1 MSKELKEYAL
11 EDEDEGN
18 VTSPEKAEDEEIRN
32 FKEEPGDDDGENRH
46 PTTHNS
52 MIFTSLLILKAM
64 IGAGI
69 LNLPLIIKTFG
80 IIGGILLSF
89 FLNFIAITVAY
100 FLGRCKEITQR
111 YSYAV
116 YSKLTMGLFGT
127 ILIKFS
133 LMVMLSTL
141 AVVQFIVFGDVLKGL
156 SLLAFDINVKLL
168 ILLIALIILPFIFQ
182 KEISGITKI
191 AHFGIIGLGVFLVT
205 TIVLFFDKFFKNK
218 IFFEKSMLYPNGTF
232 KELFTCVGGYYNAF
246 GFHMVYFPYYLLL
259 KPRNTKTMMKSVIIG
274 IVLSTIIYDSYGI
287 IFFLMYG
294 NQINDSALKYLQ
306 SELSQAHKNNET
318 FIVIILVI
326 CFLSFLVNASIST
339 ITNIFFTK
347 SHLIGLIKFILKK
360 RAEKKE
366 PKDIPLVDINENRK
380 FSDDVQSMPVKEKE
394 DEFLSEKTKFIIT
407 FAIYIYILVMA
418 LTFEKIIVLDS
429 FNGSVVSNYIYIM
442 APSIFYLYFAR
453 KKKYY
458 GEKLMAIFNF
468 LFGAVLISLF
478 FILSFY
484 KN

>member
-1 MSKELKEYAL
+1 MSKESEEYDL
-11 EDEDEGN
+11 EDEGN

-156 SLLAFDINVKLL
+156 SLLAFDINVKFL
-168 ILLIALIILPFIFQ
+168 ILLIALVLLPFIFQ

-306 SELSQAHKNNET
+306 AELSQAHKNNET
-318 FIVIILVI
+318 FIVAILVI

-366 PKDIPLVDINENRK
+366 PKDIPLVDIKEDRK

-394 DEFLSEKTKFIIT
+394 DEILSEKTKFIIT
-407 FAIYIYILVMA
+407 FGIYIYILVMA

-458 GEKLMAIFNF
+458 GEKLLAIFNF
-468 LFGAVLISLF
+468 LFGAGLISLF

>member
-366 PKDIPLVDINENRK
+366 PKDIPLMDINENRK

-458 GEKLMAIFNF
+458 GEKLLAVFNF
-468 LFGAVLISLF
+468 LFGAGLISLF

>member
-80 IIGGILLSF
+80 IIGGILLSI

-458 GEKLMAIFNF
+458 GEKLLAVFNF
-468 LFGAVLISLF
+468 LFGAGLISLF

>member
-1 MSKELKEYAL
+1 MSKELEEYTL
-11 EDEDEGN
+11 EDEGN

-80 IIGGILLSF
+80 IIGGILLSI

-394 DEFLSEKTKFIIT
+394 DEILSEKTKFIIT

-458 GEKLMAIFNF
+458 GEKLLAVFNF
-468 LFGAVLISLF
+468 LFGAGLISLF

>member
-80 IIGGILLSF
+80 IIGGILLSI

-366 PKDIPLVDINENRK
+366 PKDIPLMDINENRK

-458 GEKLMAIFNF
+458 GEKLLAVFNF
-468 LFGAVLISLF
+468 LFGAGLISLF

>member
-80 IIGGILLSF
+80 IIGGILLSI

-394 DEFLSEKTKFIIT
+394 DEILSEKTKFIIT

-458 GEKLMAIFNF
+458 GEKLLAVFNF
-468 LFGAVLISLF
+468 LFGAGLISLF

>member
-274 IVLSTIIYDSYGI
+274 IFLSTIIYDSYGI

-394 DEFLSEKTKFIIT
+394 DEILSEKTKFFIT

-458 GEKLMAIFNF
+458 GEKLLAVFNF
-468 LFGAVLISLF
+468 LFGAGLISLF

>member
-1 MSKELKEYAL
+1 MSKELEEYAL

-366 PKDIPLVDINENRK
+366 PKDIPLMDINENRK

-394 DEFLSEKTKFIIT
+394 DEILSEKTKFFIT

-458 GEKLMAIFNF
+458 GEKLLAVFNF
-468 LFGAVLISLF
+468 LFGAGLISLF

>member
-80 IIGGILLSF
+80 IIGGILLSI

-274 IVLSTIIYDSYGI
+274 IFLSTIIYDSYGI

-306 SELSQAHKNNET
+306 NELSQAHKNNET

-366 PKDIPLVDINENRK
+366 PKDIPLMDINENRK

-458 GEKLMAIFNF
+458 GEKLLAVFNF
-468 LFGAVLISLF
+468 LFGAGLISLF

>member
-458 GEKLMAIFNF
+458 GEKLLAVFNF
-468 LFGAVLISLF
+468 LFGAGLISLF

>member
-1 MSKELKEYAL
+1 MSKESNEYEL
-11 EDEDEGN
+11 EDEGN
-18 VTSPEKAEDEEIRN
+18 VTSTEKAEDEEIRN

-80 IIGGILLSF
+80 ILGGILLSI
-89 FLNFIAITVAY
+89 FLNFIAVTVAY

-141 AVVQFIVFGDVLKGL
+141 AVVQLMVFGDVLKGL
-156 SLLAFDINVKLL
+156 SLLAFDINVKIL
-168 ILLIALIILPFIFQ
+168 ILLIALILLPFMFQ
-182 KEISGITKI
+182 KEISGIAKI
-191 AHFGIIGLGVFLVT
+191 AHFGIIGLGFFLVT
-205 TIVLFFDKFFKNK
+205 TIILFFDKFFKKK
-218 IFFEKSMLYPNGTF
+218 IFFEKSMLYPKGTF

-274 IVLSTIIYDSYGI
+274 TVLSTIIYDSYGI

-306 SELSQAHKNNET
+306 TEFSQAHKNNET
-318 FIVIILVI
+318 FIVVILVI

-347 SHLIGLIKFILKK
+347 SHFIGLIKFILKK

-366 PKDIPLVDINENRK
+366 SKDIPLVDINEDRK
-380 FSDDVQSMPVKEKE
+380 FSDDVQSLPIKEKE
-394 DEFLSEKTKFIIT
+394 DEILSEKAKFIIT
-407 FAIYIYILVMA
+407 FAIYIYVIVMA

-429 FNGSVVSNYIYIM
+429 FNGSVVANYIYIM

-453 KKKYY
+453 KKKFY

-468 LFGAVLISLF
+468 LFGVGLISLF

>member
-1 MSKELKEYAL
+1 MSKELEEYAL
-11 EDEDEGN
+11 EDEGN

-394 DEFLSEKTKFIIT
+394 DEILSEKTKFFIT

-458 GEKLMAIFNF
+458 GEKLLAVFNF
-468 LFGAVLISLF
+468 LFGAGLISLF

>member
-1 MSKELKEYAL
+1 MSKELEEYAL

-274 IVLSTIIYDSYGI
+274 IFLSTIIYDSYGI

-366 PKDIPLVDINENRK
+366 PKDIPLMDINENRK

-394 DEFLSEKTKFIIT
+394 DEILSEKTKFIIT

-458 GEKLMAIFNF
+458 GEKLLAVFNF
-468 LFGAVLISLF
+468 LFGAGLISLF

>member
-1 MSKELKEYAL
+1 MSKELEEYDL
-11 EDEDEGN
+11 EDEGN
-18 VTSPEKAEDEEIRN
+18 ITSPEKAEDEEIRN

-80 IIGGILLSF
+80 ILGGILLSI
-89 FLNFIAITVAY
+89 FLNFIAVTVAY

-141 AVVQFIVFGDVLKGL
+141 AVVQLIVFGDVLKGL

-274 IVLSTIIYDSYGI
+274 IFLSTIIYDSYGI

-306 SELSQAHKNNET
+306 NELSQAHKNNET

-458 GEKLMAIFNF
+458 GEKLLAVFNF
-468 LFGAVLISLF
+468 LFGAGLISLF

>member
-80 IIGGILLSF
+80 IIGGILLSI

-127 ILIKFS
+127 ILIKFP

-394 DEFLSEKTKFIIT
+394 DEILSEKTKFIIT

-458 GEKLMAIFNF
+458 GEKLLAVFNF
-468 LFGAVLISLF
+468 LFGAGLISLF

>member
-52 MIFTSLLILKAM
+52 MIFTALLILKAM

-366 PKDIPLVDINENRK
+366 PKDIPLMDINENRK

-458 GEKLMAIFNF
+458 GEKLLAVFNF
-468 LFGAVLISLF
+468 LFGAGLISLF

>member
-306 SELSQAHKNNET
+306 NELSQAHKNNET

-366 PKDIPLVDINENRK
+366 PKDIPLMDINENRK

-458 GEKLMAIFNF
+458 GEKLLAVFNF
-468 LFGAVLISLF
+468 LFGAGLISLF